1 MDPVEPPI
9 RTTGNPGPERTV
21 EPQGQGQQYRGRAEQ
36 RPERPAPPTQ
46 PLDITPRP
54 TSRYLPNPSDRGDA
68 PQVGGSPETQR
79 TGSPRESRAD
89 SPAARSSPKGQD
101 SAQGHQRGPSRRV
114 TMVGQSEQF
123 LPIGEKNARQKTV
136 GERLQPTIDAAAIEK
151 AKYSKKATMTGYALN
166 IAIGAQVLLG
176 AMTTAIGAT
185 GKQTAVAV
193 SSLGGMST
201 MVASFLA
208 RTQGS
213 HEPELSITRVKDLEH
228 FLRDCHSFQMDKGHL
243 IGTAEN
249 GLDYRLDELRRR
261 FEELLGNAS
270 GERKLSPV

>member
-1 MDPVEPPI
+1 MKP
-9 RTTGNPGPERTV
+9 TNNPFG
-21 EPQGQGQQYRGRAEQ
+21 
-36 RPERPAPPTQ
+36 
-46 PLDITPRP
+46 DH
-54 TSRYLPNPSDRGDA
+54 DR
-68 PQVGGSPETQR
+68 VGGS
-79 TGSPRESRAD
+79 RAG
-89 SPAARSSPKGQD
+89 SPAAVLSPKGQD
-101 SAQGHQRGPSRRV
+101 SAQGHQRGLSRRV
-114 TMVGQSEQF
+114 TMSGQSEQF
-123 LPIGEKNARQKTV
+123 LPIGEKNVRQKTV
-136 GERLQPTIDAAAIEK
+136 GERLQPTIDAAVIEK
-151 AKYSKKATMTGYALN
+151 AKYEKKATMTGYALN

-228 FLRDCHSFQMDKGHL
+228 FLRDCHSFQMDQGHL

-249 GLDYRLDELRRR
+249 GLNHRLDELRRR